1 MTSDAQAQLWPPP
14 MCPHPPVREPPKD
27 LSVVSHPGVRAR
39 SGADAPGYT
48 HHQTLCLGQCVGLA
62 GSRKGQGWAVPGW
75 VGGWKG
81 PVCSVPM
88 LGGSR
93 KFQAG
98 QPKCLSEQPCCY
110 FKGCVEGKQLNK
122 SKTIV
127 QRREVAVAGT
137 APCAFWDVAR
147 VWGRAVTMT
156 PS

>member
-1 MTSDAQAQLWPPP
+1 
-14 MCPHPPVREPPKD
+14 
-27 LSVVSHPGVRAR
+27 
-39 SGADAPGYT
+39 
-48 HHQTLCLGQCVGLA
+48 
-62 GSRKGQGWAVPGW
+62 
-75 VGGWKG
+75 
-81 PVCSVPM
+81 M

-110 FKGCVEGKQLNK
+110 FKGCVEGKHLNK

-127 QRREVAVAGT
+127 QRREVAVAGA

-147 VWGRAVTMT
+147 VRGGAVTMM